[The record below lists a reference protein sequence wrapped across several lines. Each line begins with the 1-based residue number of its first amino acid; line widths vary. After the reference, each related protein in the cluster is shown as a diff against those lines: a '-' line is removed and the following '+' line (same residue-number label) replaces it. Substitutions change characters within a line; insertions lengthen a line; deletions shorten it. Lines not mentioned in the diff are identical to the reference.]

1 MKFFSKFIALVLL
14 LIMPLHLLAA
24 SNIAVC
30 NSMMQITVMTEHADV
45 QMPCHEPMDSASEK
59 MQDQHPSK
67 SNLVCESHCAAICAS
82 LGVTGF
88 LRSDLLAANLSAK
101 APVLQMT
108 LQHYTSITLSS
119 LLRPPIFL
127 I

>member
-1 MKFFSKFIALVLL
+1 
-14 LIMPLHLLAA
+14 MPMQLLAA
-24 SNIAVC
+24 SNMAVC

-45 QMPCHEPMDSASEK
+45 QMPCHEPMDRASEK

-67 SNLVCESHCAAICAS
+67 SNLVCESHCAAMCAS
-82 LGVTGF
+82 LSVTGL
-88 LRSDLLAANLSAK
+88 LRSDLLATNLSAK